1 MKKIWKIVGL
11 IGMVAIA
18 FGATGL
24 AYAQTVSPEPYA
36 DPGNGQGMMGG
47 RDRYAGTMAS
57 SEVGT
62 YHEIIVGSFAEV
74 IGISVDQLE
83 ARLETGETMWQIV
96 EAEGVTW
103 DEFIAIM
110 QEAHSATLEQAVE
123 DGTMSQ
129 EQAEFMYSRRQAS
142 GDDQGQEYGSCMEY
156 ENSDQQGFQ
165 RGSQGGWN
173 AP

>member
-1 MKKIWKIVGL
+1 MKKIWKVVGL

-24 AYAQTVSPEPYA
+24 AFAQTESPQPYTN
-36 DPGNGQGMMGG
+36 PGYDQGMMGG
-47 RDRYAGTMAS
+47 RGSYGGGMAYG
-57 SEVGT
+57 EVGL
-62 YHEIIVGSFAEV
+62 YHEIMVGSFAEV

-83 ARLETGETMWQIV
+83 ARLEAGETMWQIV
-96 EAEGVTW
+96 EAEGTTW
-103 DEFIAIM
+103 DEFIAMM
-110 QEAHSATLEQAVE
+110 QEVHSATLEQAVE

-129 EQAEFMYSRRQAS
+129 ERAEFMNSRGQVS
-142 GDDQGQEYGSCMEY
+142 GDNQEQGNGSCMEY

-165 RGSQGGWN
+165 RGSQGRWN